1 MEYWHQMFDNNTHNW
16 TYFSI
21 IYIDS
26 GANERK
32 NYKKHFTIIQGTICL
47 VRDYPMLVL
56 WSHYFC
62 GVKDH
67 LLLNTL
73 IYKFINSVGS
83 IIHKSMNVVET
94 LIQNSW
100 ILWIGTTKLI
110 LKNFI
115 KLMFDYILRT
125 SNPWKLQPTNWMIL
139 QWITRLYTECKIKI
153 YKNSTAILTWTY
165 LEMMQCKYII
175 TDSRLLLGKTVY
187 ITQNDMIWTIL
198 IYITSLYTQ
207 SGVKCVT

>member
-1 MEYWHQMFDNNTHNW
+1 M
-16 TYFSI
+16 
-21 IYIDS
+21 
-26 GANERK
+26 
-32 NYKKHFTIIQGTICL
+32 
-47 VRDYPMLVL
+47 
-56 WSHYFC
+56 
-62 GVKDH
+62 
-67 LLLNTL
+67 
-73 IYKFINSVGS
+73 GS
-83 IIHKSMNVVET
+83 KIHKSMNVVET

-115 KLMFDYILRT
+115 KLMFDYILGT
-125 SNPWKLQPTNWMIL
+125 SNPWKWQPTNWMIL

-187 ITQNDMIWTIL
+187 ITQNEMIWTIL

-207 SGVKCVT
+207 SCVKMCYIEDQRWCIKSIILILNSCSNSIMKTPMGSKYW

>member
-1 MEYWHQMFDNNTHNW
+1 
-16 TYFSI
+16 
-21 IYIDS
+21 
-26 GANERK
+26 
-32 NYKKHFTIIQGTICL
+32 
-47 VRDYPMLVL
+47 MLVL

-62 GVKDH
+62 GVKVH
-67 LLLNTL
+67 LLLNTF

-83 IIHKSMNVVET
+83 KIHKSMNVVET

-115 KLMFDYILRT
+115 KLMFDYILGT

-139 QWITRLYTECKIKI
+139 QRITRLYTECKIKI
-153 YKNSTAILTWTY
+153 QKNSTAILTWTY

-187 ITQNDMIWTIL
+187 ITQNEMIWTIL

-207 SGVKCVT
+207 SGVKMCYKKDQRWCIKSILLILNSCSNSIMKTPIGSKYW